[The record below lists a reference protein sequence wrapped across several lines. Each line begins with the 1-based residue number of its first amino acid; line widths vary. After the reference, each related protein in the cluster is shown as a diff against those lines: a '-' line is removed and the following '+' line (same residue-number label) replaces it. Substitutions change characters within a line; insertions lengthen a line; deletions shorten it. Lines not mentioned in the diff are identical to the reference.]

1 MQATDNPL
9 ELDAGKFSDED
20 KEYIKKRGY
29 KESDMFTFDHID
41 MMYVDH
47 FSPEEAGEDCI

>member
-1 MQATDNPL
+1 M